1 MVEITE
7 EPIDVLELMLRVRT
21 DGDGALCIFVGTVRD
36 FSEGRTVTG
45 ITYYAYREMAE
56 KKMAEIEAEIL
67 ARWPVTR
74 VALVHRIGD
83 LNVGDASVAVVVS
96 APHRAPAFE
105 ACRYAI
111 DRIKERVP
119 IWKKEYH
126 PEGAHWVQ
134 GVQPVS

>member
-1 MVEITE
+1 MVELTE
-7 EPIDVLELMLRVRT
+7 EPIDVLELMLWART
-21 DGDGALCIFVGTVRD
+21 DGDGALCIFVGTVRG
-36 FSEGRTVTG
+36 FSEGRAVSS

-56 KKMAEIEAEIL
+56 KKLAEIEAEIL
-67 ARWPVTR
+67 ERWPVTR
-74 VALVHRIGD
+74 VALVHRIGN
-83 LNVGDASVAVVVS
+83 LEVGDASVAVVVS

-126 PEGAHWVQ
+126 PEGAHWVK
-134 GVQPVS
+134 GVRPGS